1 MSVSGKKPAT
11 HSDTVKSRVFSQISF
26 GAKLMKRIL
35 RPKQAAAY
43 LSLSLATLW
52 RLNKEGDFPQKIK
65 LSVKAV
71 GWFEEDIAAW
81 LEKRKSI

>member
-1 MSVSGKKPAT
+1 MKK
-11 HSDTVKSRVFSQISF
+11 
-26 GAKLMKRIL
+26 IL

-52 RLNKEGDFPQKIK
+52 RLNKEADFPQKIK

>member
-1 MSVSGKKPAT
+1 MKK
-11 HSDTVKSRVFSQISF
+11 
-26 GAKLMKRIL
+26 IL

-52 RLNKEGDFPQKIK
+52 RLNKKGDFPQKIK

>member
-1 MSVSGKKPAT
+1 MKK
-11 HSDTVKSRVFSQISF
+11 
-26 GAKLMKRIL
+26 IL